1 MNGLEKAEPKMS
13 QTFSCCLQIQQAA
26 DGCCGIA
33 SFPFLSHLHNSIIL
47 NTLIQKILKDA
58 FKGPVFTCGNNE
70 NTQFTN
76 FAPLPNSTSPFSRFI
91 LYTILYY
98 FEYFFFLFPRLCS
111 GQYFL
116 DPAWTSYTK
125 FLLSGNLYFN
135 WEDKTNLKMKW
146 LWT

>member
-98 FEYFFFLFPRLCS
+98 FEYFFFLISQALFWAIFPRS
-111 GQYFL
+111 
-116 DPAWTSYTK
+116 SMNK
-125 FLLSGNLYFN
+125 LYKVSAFRQ
-135 WEDKTNLKMKW
+135 LVF
-146 LWT
+146 